1 MKIAVIIPCLN
12 EEATVASVVRDCLKY
27 LPGAEIYVFDNGSD
41 DQTTQVAEKAGARV
55 IHSPLR
61 GKGNAIRHAFRVVD
75 ADYVMMIDGDGT
87 YPVRE
92 APRLIKM
99 ASDNQYAM
107 VMGSRLQLGLPQ
119 AFRPMHYSGNRLFS
133 ALVSFLFGFPV
144 QDLLTGQRVFSRHF
158 VKNMQLVS
166 RGFEVETE
174 LTIRALMQNLPMIE
188 VSIPY
193 VDRPEGSK
201 SKLRTFRDGFIILK
215 TVGRL
220 WKHFKPMRF
229 YSLLACG
236 FLPLNWFIPGNVC
249 SFVAAA
255 FFCMGF
261 FLEARQE
268 SQRLRLHQA
277 APSRETKKSRGFKKS
292 A

>member
-12 EEATVASVVRDCLKY
+12 EEATIALVVRDCAKY
-27 LPGAEIYVFDNGSD
+27 LPDADVYVFDNGSD
-41 DQTTQVAEKAGARV
+41 DQTTKVAEKAGARV
-55 IHSPLR
+55 IYSPLR

-75 ADYVMMIDGDGT
+75 ADYIMMIDGDGT

-99 ASDNQYAM
+99 ASENQYAM

-133 ALVSFLFGFPV
+133 GLVSFLFGFPI

-193 VDRPEGSK
+193 VERPEGSK

-220 WKHFKPMRF
+220 WKHFRPLRF
-229 YSLLACG
+229 YSLMACG
-236 FLPLNWFIPGNVC
+236 FFALNWLFASSAC
-249 SFVAAA
+249 AFAAAA
-255 FFCMGF
+255 FWCMGF
-261 FLEARQE
+261 FLEARLE
-268 SQRLRLHQA
+268 SQRLRLHPG
-277 APSRETKKSRGFKKS
+277 APATLKNSRGLKKS